1 MEQWIIFSLWGTNIN
16 VDLRG
21 NGATIS
27 HPNHSVEI
35 WWRTSLNYRF
45 ESFDMLRYAS
55 AFYQI
60 VLLLQCDGN
69 LFITIIILTSVVAGI
84 NVLAALNPSVFHR
97 EKKRLID
104 RKKRHQYNVST
115 TTTTSA
121 VNKYSI
127 NVVMLKYLMLKLN
140 A

>member
-1 MEQWIIFSLWGTNIN
+1 
-16 VDLRG
+16 
-21 NGATIS
+21 
-27 HPNHSVEI
+27 
-35 WWRTSLNYRF
+35 
-45 ESFDMLRYAS
+45 MLRYAS

-60 VLLLQCDGN
+60 LLSLQCDGS